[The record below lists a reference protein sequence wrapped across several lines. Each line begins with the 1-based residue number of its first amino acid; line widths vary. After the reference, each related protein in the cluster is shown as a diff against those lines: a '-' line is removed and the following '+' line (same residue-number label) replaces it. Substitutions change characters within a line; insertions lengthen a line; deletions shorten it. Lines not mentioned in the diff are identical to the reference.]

1 VPLATAIEFSSSESY
16 NREAPGSGG
25 LMAENSNSPSSNP
38 RIRPV
43 PEEKLVKVFD
53 SERESEALVVSGLL
67 ESAGIDSD
75 VTSTDAA
82 QDMFPGV
89 GGSVILVREDQAEEA
104 RRIIEEYRRSD
115 ETTDIDISEEP
126 PPVN

>member
-1 VPLATAIEFSSSESY
+1 MT
-16 NREAPGSGG
+16 
-25 LMAENSNSPSSNP
+25 ENSNPSTSGS
-38 RIRPV
+38 RTKPV
-43 PEEKLVKVFD
+43 PREKLVKVFD

-89 GGSVILVREDQAEEA
+89 GGSVILVREEQADEA
-104 RRIIEEYRRSD
+104 RRIIQEYRQSD
-115 ETTDIDISEEP
+115 DTAEIDLSEEP
-126 PPVN
+126 PPAN

>member
-1 VPLATAIEFSSSESY
+1 
-16 NREAPGSGG
+16 
-25 LMAENSNSPSSNP
+25 MAENSNSSRSNP

-43 PEEKLVKVFD
+43 PEENLVKVFD

-89 GGSVILVREDQAEEA
+89 GGSVILVRQDQAEEA
-104 RRIIEEYRRSD
+104 RRVIEEYRQSD
-115 ETTDIDISEEP
+115 ETAEIDISEEP
-126 PPVN
+126 PAAT

>member
-1 VPLATAIEFSSSESY
+1 
-16 NREAPGSGG
+16 
-25 LMAENSNSPSSNP
+25 MAEKSNSSSSNP
-38 RIRPV
+38 RTRPV

-115 ETTDIDISEEP
+115 ETTDIDVSEEP

>member
-1 VPLATAIEFSSSESY
+1 MT
-16 NREAPGSGG
+16 
-25 LMAENSNSPSSNP
+25 ENSNPSSSGP
-38 RIRPV
+38 RTKPV
-43 PEEKLVKVFD
+43 PREKLVKVFD

-89 GGSVILVREDQAEEA
+89 GGSVILVREEQADEA
-104 RRIIEEYRRSD
+104 RRIIQEYRRSD
-115 ETTDIDISEEP
+115 DTPEIDLNEEP
-126 PPVN
+126 PPAN

>member
-1 VPLATAIEFSSSESY
+1 MT
-16 NREAPGSGG
+16 
-25 LMAENSNSPSSNP
+25 ENSNPSSSGP
-38 RIRPV
+38 RTKPV
-43 PEEKLVKVFD
+43 PREKLVKVFD

-89 GGSVILVREDQAEEA
+89 GGSVILVREEQADEA
-104 RRIIEEYRRSD
+104 RRIIQEYRQSD
-115 ETTDIDISEEP
+115 DTAEIDLNEEP
-126 PPVN
+126 PPAN

>member
-1 VPLATAIEFSSSESY
+1 MT
-16 NREAPGSGG
+16 
-25 LMAENSNSPSSNP
+25 ENSNPSSSGP
-38 RIRPV
+38 RAKPV
-43 PEEKLVKVFD
+43 PREKLVKVFD

-89 GGSVILVREDQAEEA
+89 GGSVILVREEQADEA
-104 RRIIEEYRRSD
+104 RRIIQEYRQSD
-115 ETTDIDISEEP
+115 DIAEIDLNEEP
-126 PPVN
+126 PPAN

>member
-1 VPLATAIEFSSSESY
+1 
-16 NREAPGSGG
+16 
-25 LMAENSNSPSSNP
+25 MADQSNSPTSDQRKRPDP
-38 RIRPV
+38 R
-43 PEEKLVKVFD
+43 EKLVKVFD

-89 GGSVILVREDQAEEA
+89 GGSVILVREGQADEA
-104 RRIIEEYRRSD
+104 RRIIESYRQAD
-115 ETTDIDISEEP
+115 ENENNDVSEEP
-126 PPVN
+126 PSTN

>member
-1 VPLATAIEFSSSESY
+1 MTDNANPTT
-16 NREAPGSGG
+16 
-25 LMAENSNSPSSNP
+25 SNP
-38 RIRPV
+38 RTKPD
-43 PEEKLVKVFD
+43 PQEKLVKVFD

-82 QDMFPGV
+82 QNMYPGV

-104 RRIIEEYRRSD
+104 RRIIEEYRQSD
-115 ETTDIDISEEP
+115 DTAEIDVSEEP
-126 PPVN
+126 PPAS

>member
-1 VPLATAIEFSSSESY
+1 
-16 NREAPGSGG
+16 
-25 LMAENSNSPSSNP
+25 MAENSNSSSSNP

-53 SERESEALVVSGLL
+53 SERESVVSVLL